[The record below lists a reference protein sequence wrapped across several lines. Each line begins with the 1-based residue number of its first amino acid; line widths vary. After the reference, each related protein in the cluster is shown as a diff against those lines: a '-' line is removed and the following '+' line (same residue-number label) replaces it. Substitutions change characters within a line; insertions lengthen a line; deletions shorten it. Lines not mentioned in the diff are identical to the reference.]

1 MKLPEDYGIP
11 AFVAQRIEHLTTDQK
26 VGGSSP
32 SKRTDY
38 SRITMAKEKLITIAK
53 REKRIMKLIVLSIK
67 KLFQLVGLEIYRKGL
82 DGSENWSWFRN
93 HIYQQADGILH
104 IGAHYGQEAERYYKS
119 GSRVIWFEGMPD
131 VFETLS
137 HRIKIYPNQTAI
149 LAVLG
154 DSNRLV
160 NFNVTDNQ
168 GQSSSVFSLA
178 KGHRFPTKIV
188 SEISL
193 QMKRLDD
200 ILTPLDL
207 ADFSHW
213 VVDVQGA
220 ELIVLQG
227 AGELLTN
234 CYTLEVEV
242 STYETYT
249 GGARFEE
256 LDSFLRERGFLPL
269 WEFAKNSHGNLLY
282 VRSRQP
288 VINQGRK

>member
-1 MKLPEDYGIP
+1 MMK
-11 AFVAQRIEHLTTDQK
+11 F
-26 VGGSSP
+26 
-32 SKRTDY
+32 
-38 SRITMAKEKLITIAK
+38 
-53 REKRIMKLIVLSIK
+53 IVQSIK
-67 KLFQLVGLEIYRKGL
+67 KLFKFVGLEVYRKGL
-82 DGSENWSWFRN
+82 DGGENSIWFRN
-93 HIYQQADGILH
+93 CIYQQADGILH
-104 IGAHYGQEAERYYKS
+104 LGAHYGQEAENYYKS
-119 GSRVIWFEGMPD
+119 GARVIWFEGMPD

-178 KGHRFPTKIV
+178 KGHRFPTKVV
-188 SEISL
+188 SEIPL
-193 QMKRLDD
+193 QMKRLDE
-200 ILTPLDL
+200 ILTPKDL

-227 AGELLTN
+227 AGDLLNN
-234 CYTLEVEV
+234 CYTLDVEV

-249 GGARFEE
+249 GGTKFED
-256 LDSFLRERGFLPL
+256 LNTFLKEQGFVPL
-269 WEFAKNSHGNLLY
+269 WEFANNSHGNLLY
-282 VRSRQP
+282 VRNRRAVVNREKP
-288 VINQGRK
+288 

>member
-1 MKLPEDYGIP
+1 MK
-11 AFVAQRIEHLTTDQK
+11 F
-26 VGGSSP
+26 
-32 SKRTDY
+32 
-38 SRITMAKEKLITIAK
+38 
-53 REKRIMKLIVLSIK
+53 IVLSIK
-67 KLFQLVGLEIYRKGL
+67 KLFKFVGLEIYRKGL
-82 DGSENWSWFRN
+82 GGGENWIRLRN
-93 HIYQQADGILH
+93 RIYQQADGILH
-104 IGAHYGQEAERYYKS
+104 IGAHYGQEAESYFKS
-119 GSRVIWFEGMPD
+119 GARVIWFEGMPD

-137 HRIKIYPNQTAI
+137 HRIEIYPNQTAV

-160 NFNVTDNQ
+160 SFNVTDNQ

-178 KGHRFPTKIV
+178 KGHRFPTKVV

-193 QMKRLDD
+193 QMKRLDE
-200 ILTPLDL
+200 ILKSKDL

-227 AGELLTN
+227 AGELLDN
-234 CYTLEVEV
+234 CYTLDVEV

-256 LDSFLRERGFLPL
+256 LDSFLKERGFLPL

-282 VRSRQP
+282 LRSRRP
-288 VINQGRK
+288 VVNQGAK

>member
-1 MKLPEDYGIP
+1 MIK
-11 AFVAQRIEHLTTDQK
+11 F
-26 VGGSSP
+26 
-32 SKRTDY
+32 
-38 SRITMAKEKLITIAK
+38 
-53 REKRIMKLIVLSIK
+53 IVLSIK
-67 KLFQLVGLEIYRKGL
+67 KLFNLVGLEVYKKGL
-82 DGSENWSWFRN
+82 DGGENWIWFRN
-93 HIYQQADGILH
+93 RIYQQADGILH
-104 IGAHYGQEAERYYKS
+104 VGAHHGQEAESYYKS
-119 GSRVIWFEGMPD
+119 GARVIWFEGMPD

-137 HRIKIYPNQTAI
+137 DRIKSYPNQTAI

-178 KGHRFPTKIV
+178 NGHRFPTKVV

-193 QMKRLDD
+193 QMKRLDEV
-200 ILTPLDL
+200 LTSQDL

-227 AGELLTN
+227 AGDLLNN
-234 CYTLEVEV
+234 CYTLDVEV
-242 STYETYT
+242 STYETYE
-249 GGARFEE
+249 GGAKFEE
-256 LDSFLRERGFLPL
+256 LDSFLRDRGFVPL

-282 VRSRQP
+282 VRSQRTAT
-288 VINQGRK
+288 NYATR